1 MILHTEVTI
10 VINNSIFH
18 SISWTNSDNGVGLQ
32 IHQPNRVTSARG
44 KMPGI
49 PSGIFTKGCTSWNAG
64 GGRGFFGR
72 TINPGIRQGL
82 GFSIFATPTATRGM
96 Q

>member
-1 MILHTEVTI
+1 MFLLPIPGGGVMILHTEVTI

-64 GGRGFFGR
+64 GGVL
-72 TINPGIRQGL
+72 RQNK
-82 GFSIFATPTATRGM
+82 
-96 Q
+96 

>member
-1 MILHTEVTI
+1 MTRSHVEGLQLDLPLGGGTLMFLLPVPGGVMILHTEVTI

-44 KMPGI
+44 K
-49 PSGIFTKGCTSWNAG
+49 NA
-64 GGRGFFGR
+64 R
-72 TINPGIRQGL
+72 N
-82 GFSIFATPTATRGM
+82 S
-96 Q
+96 

>member
-18 SISWTNSDNGVGLQ
+18 SISWTNSAKGVGLH

-44 KMPGI
+44 K
-49 PSGIFTKGCTSWNAG
+49 NA
-64 GGRGFFGR
+64 R
-72 TINPGIRQGL
+72 N
-82 GFSIFATPTATRGM
+82 S
-96 Q
+96 